1 MISKWL
7 YSCGWKSFRSW
18 SWACVR
24 NYGISARAGIIYRM
38 VSSIPG
44 KQPRGA
50 GVPTDRDAG
59 VSSIRTK
66 RWVSS
71 ALIHVCSDSLELSP
85 LSFRELSDIK
95 FTYFGSP
102 PVILLL
108 SLSFLPQSHFS
119 PFLLFFCL
127 PPYPLTNAPSI
138 EMVWKMTSC
147 LTGYMF
153 IWLLQGFL
161 ECPGGSLHS
170 RCQSVKHTHTSV
182 KTKFPMYLSI
192 ASITYLVS
200 LSHYE
205 ATEYSKCKAAL
216 SYIT

>member
-1 MISKWL
+1 MISKWFHW
-7 YSCGWKSFRSW
+7 CGWKSFRSW

-50 GVPTDRDAG
+50 GVPTDTDAG
-59 VSSIRTK
+59 VSSIKTR
-66 RWVSS
+66 RGVSS

-102 PVILLL
+102 PPSYSFIISLLPP
-108 SLSFLPQSHFS
+108 SVPFFSFS
-119 PFLLFFCL
+119 PFLLFASL
-127 PPYPLTNAPSI
+127 SI
-138 EMVWKMTSC
+138 YKCSLYWNGVEDDIMFNWIYVHLITSG
-147 LTGYMF
+147 LSRMP
-153 IWLLQGFL
+153 W
-161 ECPGGSLHS
+161 SLHS

-192 ASITYLVS
+192 ALITYLVS